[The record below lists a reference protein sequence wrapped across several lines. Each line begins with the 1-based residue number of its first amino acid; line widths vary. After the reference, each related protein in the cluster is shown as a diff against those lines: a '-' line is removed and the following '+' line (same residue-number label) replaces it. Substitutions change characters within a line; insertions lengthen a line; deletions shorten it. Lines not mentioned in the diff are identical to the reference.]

1 MDNIDYNKIDVRV
14 NEENLQR
21 SFKAIR
27 DEFEDHLSAI
37 NGNTLEIKEVYD
49 KMNFLDLKIDK
60 LAEKLET
67 VYMMFTQ
74 TVSKKNKYKN
84 THLSSIEQKVFLAT
98 YLEEKQISFTTL
110 SKKLGIK
117 RHIIKLAIESMK
129 RKELPFFSERQG
141 DDIYVL
147 LEPGFRELQTKEQL
161 IKIDEENLKNLYVRD
176 LRFFF

>member
-1 MDNIDYNKIDVRV
+1 MDNIEYNNSRVHID
-14 NEENLQR
+14 EENLQR

-37 NGNTLEIKEVYD
+37 NGNTLEIKDVYD
-49 KMNFLDLKIDK
+49 KMNMLDLKIDK

-74 TVSKKNKYKN
+74 NVSKKNKYRKIK
-84 THLSSIEQKVFLAT
+84 LSSIEQKVFLAV
-98 YLEEKQISFTTL
+98 YLEQQQISFTTL

-129 RKELPFFSERQG
+129 RKELPFFSERQS

-161 IKIDEENLKNLYVRD
+161 IKIDEENMKNLYVRD
-176 LRFFF
+176 LRYFF